1 MSMTEE
7 HTHQSVMNV
16 AMRIGE
22 AVGGD
27 DYATVM
33 NALAYMLAY
42 GLVDSTKPKEEAI
55 TILTSQIS
63 ELYDFISGTR
73 HIQ

>member
-1 MSMTEE
+1 MTEE

>member
-1 MSMTEE
+1 MTEE
-7 HTHQSVMNV
+7 HLHSSVMTV
-16 AMRIGE
+16 ATRIGI
-22 AVGGD
+22 AVDGS
-27 DYATVM
+27 DYSTVM

-42 GLVDSTKPKEEAI
+42 GLVDSTQPKDEAI
-55 TILTSQIS
+55 STLTTQIS